1 MASTA
6 PAARRAPSRAVPA
19 ARTFRNRRGE
29 LVDIHAV
36 PATRLKNEL
45 AGILEQAARDGV
57 VAITRHDQP
66 RAVIL
71 SIEEFE
77 SLVEART
84 QRLDDL
90 GSQFD
95 SLLAGMQTAASRK
108 GMQAAFDASP
118 EVLGRAAVKAARK
131 R

>member
-1 MASTA
+1 MAPTAPTA
-6 PAARRAPSRAVPA
+6 PASAPSP

-29 LVDIHAV
+29 LVDMQSV

-57 VAITRHDQP
+57 VAITRHDTP

-71 SIEEFE
+71 SIEEFD

-84 QRLDDL
+84 QGLEDL
-90 GSQFD
+90 GAQFD
-95 SLLAGMQTAASRK
+95 SLLAAMQAPAARK
-108 GMQAAFDASP
+108 GMQAAFEAAP
-118 EVLGRAAVKAARK
+118 ETLGRAAVKAARK
-131 R
+131 RA

>member
-1 MASTA
+1 MASNA
-6 PAARRAPSRAVPA
+6 PAAPA
-19 ARTFRNRRGE
+19 ASPSPTRTFHNRRGE
-29 LVDIHAV
+29 LVDMQFV

-57 VAITRHDQP
+57 VAITRHDSP

-71 SIEEFE
+71 SIEEFD

-84 QRLDDL
+84 QRLEDL
-90 GSQFD
+90 GAEFD
-95 SLLAGMQTAASRK
+95 ALLAVMQTAASKK
-108 GMQAAFDASP
+108 GMQAAFNATS
-118 EVLGRAAVKAARK
+118 EALGRAAVKAARK

>member
-1 MASTA
+1 MATA
-6 PAARRAPSRAVPA
+6 TAARRTPTPRA
-19 ARTFRNRRGE
+19 FRNRRGE
-29 LVDIHAV
+29 LVEMHAV

-45 AGILEQAARDGV
+45 AGILDQAVRDGV
-57 VAITRHDQP
+57 VAITRHDSP

-71 SIEEFE
+71 SIEEFD

-90 GSQFD
+90 GAEFD
-95 SLLAGMQTAASRK
+95 ALLAGMQAPASKK
-108 GMQAAFDASP
+108 GMQAAFGASP
-118 EVLGRAAVKAARK
+118 AALGRAAVKAARK